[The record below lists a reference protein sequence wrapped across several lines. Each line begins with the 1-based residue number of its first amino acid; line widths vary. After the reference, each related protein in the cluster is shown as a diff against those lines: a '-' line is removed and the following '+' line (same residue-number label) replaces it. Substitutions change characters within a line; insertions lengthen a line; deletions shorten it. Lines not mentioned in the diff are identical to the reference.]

1 VPLLVFNLIFP
12 SDIRLFCKS
21 DVLKN
26 SVRVVTW
33 ALWAK
38 AATVAAARVRV
49 EVA

>member
-1 VPLLVFNLIFP
+1 MSASLHRIN
-12 SDIRLFCKS
+12 
-21 DVLKN
+21 
-26 SVRVVTW
+26 VRVVTW